1 MAGAKVFGKD
11 SHCHWGNESTGR
23 LFYGQDI
30 NTHWEKQ
37 EFRQKTDDWARNTLH
52 KMKHTQMTLLF
63 PHGLQ
68 KADTQCSFGFILFL
82 DLVKRKQTFLR
93 NVWNVQRGRRRLH
106 MWLFAR
112 HENLRVLLRCGCSL
126 YLCSPTCQVDM
137 CSQMWNR
144 MYMFALCRVSWVQS
158 ASNINSVRVPL
169 SPTSQHS
176 WSISSLS
183 GLPYKSKPCKTSHE
197 ERLSHF
203 KAHSL
208 SHNTRDYYQSNQ
220 NWT

>member
-1 MAGAKVFGKD
+1 MTGHGT
-11 SHCHWGNESTGR
+11 HCTRWNR
-23 LFYGQDI
+23 L
-30 NTHWEKQ
+30 NWPPTP
-37 EFRQKTDDWARNTLH
+37 
-52 KMKHTQMTLLF
+52 F
-63 PHGLQ
+63 PHCLQ

-112 HENLRVLLRCGCSL
+112 HENLPVLLRCGCSL
-126 YLCSPTCQVDM
+126 YLCSHCCQVDM
-137 CSQMWNR
+137 CSECICLH
-144 MYMFALCRVSWVQS
+144 YVEFPES

-169 SPTSQHS
+169 SPTSQHL

-183 GLPYKSKPCKTSHE
+183 ILLYKSKPCKTSHE

-203 KAHSL
+203 KALSL
-208 SHNTRDYYQSNQ
+208 SHNTI
-220 NWT
+220 